1 LMKNIHSTL
10 LAQSQEQLFFLKLVS
25 QQLTSDQFVKPL
37 ELLGYSTVGRHMRH
51 VVEFYQ
57 CLIDGAIS
65 GEINYDARAR
75 NLQLEENLNLVFDTL
90 ASIQNSL
97 GQLKNGTIMLRVAEG
112 SVLLPTTIEREL
124 AYNTEHCIHHL
135 AIIRMGIKAHFSE
148 IELVSEMGYAY
159 STLTFQ
165 NQTHKA

>member
-25 QQLTSDQFVKPL
+25 QGLRSDQFIKPL
-37 ELLGYSTVGRHMRH
+37 ALLGNSTIGKHFRH
-51 VVEFYQ
+51 VIEFYQ
-57 CLIDGAIS
+57 CLLEGVAL
-65 GEINYDARAR
+65 GEINYDARIR
-75 NLQLEENLNLVFDTL
+75 NLRLEEDLSFVIDTL
-90 ASIQNSL
+90 NYIQERLDHLENDSL
-97 GQLKNGTIMLRVAEG
+97 MLRVAEG
-112 SVLLPTTIEREL
+112 TVLLPTTIEREL